1 MAGLVAGGVWAQPLS
16 EPEKGALA
24 EIRAQQT
31 DGFIVVQPWA
41 QLMGADRLGV
51 GWMTSQAADGTVEW
65 TQSFDFGA
73 TTAWHRAWFSED
85 GLKQANG
92 TAQRAVIEG
101 YDPAKPIRFRAL
113 SRPITAFKPYQVTF
127 GEAVASEER
136 FLPALTRPAGA
147 VSFILFNDIHNRV
160 ELLPLLMSRAGRPV
174 DFAVFN
180 GDVMQDPQSE
190 KEVVEHLLLPM
201 AWLTSRSIPCYF
213 QRGNHET
220 RGAFARP
227 LKDYLT
233 LAEGRYYA
241 AMTFG
246 AARVIFLDCGE
257 DKPDSSKEYSGL
269 VDFDPYME
277 TELSWLGRE
286 IEGEAFRR
294 ATWRLVVVH
303 VPPDWRKAEAK
314 LWHAERRMRERFAP
328 LFDAGG
334 IHAVLSGHNHQAE
347 LIEPCPDKRRGFR
360 WPVFIGGSFPL
371 SNATAIRVDADEK
384 ALSVRLVRSDGAIF
398 AEKNWRK

>member
-1 MAGLVAGGVWAQPLS
+1 V
-16 EPEKGALA
+16 
-24 EIRAQQT
+24 
-31 DGFIVVQPWA
+31 IV
-41 QLMGADRLGV
+41 
-51 GWMTSQAADGTVEW
+51 
-65 TQSFDFGA
+65 
-73 TTAWHRAWFSED
+73 
-85 GLKQANG
+85 
-92 TAQRAVIEG
+92 
-101 YDPAKPIRFRAL
+101 
-113 SRPITAFKPYQVTF
+113 
-127 GEAVASEER
+127 
-136 FLPALTRPAGA
+136 
-147 VSFILFNDIHNRV
+147 
-160 ELLPLLMSRAGRPV
+160 
-174 DFAVFN
+174 
-180 GDVMQDPQSE
+180 
-190 KEVVEHLLLPM
+190 
-201 AWLTSRSIPCYF
+201 
-213 QRGNHET
+213 
-220 RGAFARP
+220 
-227 LKDYLT
+227 
-233 LAEGRYYA
+233 
-241 AMTFG
+241 
-246 AARVIFLDCGE
+246 LDCGE